1 MRRLHPT
8 DAALTAVSSFRV
20 ELRSLAGGPT
30 AVASSGAYSVITD
43 RPAAAGGRGLGFNG
57 GQLLYAAIAGCYS
70 NDLYREAATLGI
82 DLTHVEVAVD
92 GDFPQRGEPSTPITV
107 DLEVTGSGTEPQL
120 RDLVELVDRIAEIPN
135 SIRGTTP
142 VVLGSVKITP
152 NSTEGRRA

>member
-1 MRRLHPT
+1 MA
-8 DAALTAVSSFRV
+8 DAYRI
-20 ELRSLAGGPT
+20 ELRTLDGGPT

-82 DLTHVEVAVD
+82 SLRRVSITVD
-92 GDFPQRGEPSTPITV
+92 GDFPKRGEPSTPITV
-107 DLEVTGSGTEPQL
+107 DLEVEGDAPEEGL
-120 RDLVELVDRIAEIPN
+120 RELVDLVDRIAEIPN

-142 VVLGSVKITP
+142 VTLGQVQLRG
-152 NSTEGRRA
+152 GRA